1 MEEGRAQEAAGWE
14 LEGVCKDRAC
24 LNRQAHLRDSLA
36 LSEVR
41 CLVEAD
47 MSTPV
52 EVLRRERNDLGAEVC
67 LQVVGLKVFSCC
79 RKRRRMEIVTLLHP
93 FCQHMVLC
101 AWLSLNS
108 LFAPAQGRAQM

>member
-24 LNRQAHLRDSLA
+24 PNRQAHLRDSLA
-36 LSEVR
+36 PSEVR

-67 LQVVGLKVFSCC
+67 LEVVGLKML
-79 RKRRRMEIVTLLHP
+79 KLLS
-93 FCQHMVLC
+93 Q
-101 AWLSLNS
+101 A
-108 LFAPAQGRAQM
+108 